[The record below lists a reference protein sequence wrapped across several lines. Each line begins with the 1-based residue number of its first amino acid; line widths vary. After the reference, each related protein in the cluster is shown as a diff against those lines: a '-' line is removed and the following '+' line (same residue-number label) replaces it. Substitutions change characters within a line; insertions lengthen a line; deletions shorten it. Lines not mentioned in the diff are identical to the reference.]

1 MKMILLK
8 RWERRRPKDEFTI
21 GTRCIGIRAMEGGVK
36 APRIPIGDTELP
48 CRIICA
54 VEVEASKTHATT

>member
-1 MKMILLK
+1 
-8 RWERRRPKDEFTI
+8 
-21 GTRCIGIRAMEGGVK
+21 MEGGVK

-54 VEVEASKTHATT
+54 VEVEASKTTATT

>member
-8 RWERRRPKDEFTI
+8 RWERRKPNDEFII
-21 GTRCIGIRAMEGGVK
+21 GARCTGIRAIEGGLK
-36 APRIPIGDTELP
+36 GPRIPIGETELR